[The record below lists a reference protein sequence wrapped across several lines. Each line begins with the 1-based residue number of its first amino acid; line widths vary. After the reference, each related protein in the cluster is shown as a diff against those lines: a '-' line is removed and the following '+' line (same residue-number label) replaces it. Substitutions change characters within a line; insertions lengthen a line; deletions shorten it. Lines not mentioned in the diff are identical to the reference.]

1 MVRVKEAISEAT
13 RLKVVT
19 KIREEYEFA
28 YNGELP
34 QKQREDEDLRFQV
47 PEFQWDEESAN
58 SRRGRKEPN
67 GTIILPRPMLSIDK
81 LGQPCRLVM
90 DQYRKAKLGVNIH
103 PVSRTANQDTARM
116 LQDLYRRWERDSNA
130 PIARGWALDRA
141 VKCGRGV
148 YRVTVRPDEDG
159 FNYGDLEIGIERM
172 LHQGSVVFDP
182 SAQLPDYSDGDIAYV
197 TSWMR
202 LSKAA
207 RLYPD
212 TRAAQAHASG
222 GGLAWASMTKDAG
235 PLWTRESTAS
245 GKSIQIAECWWKE
258 YQEIVL
264 LILDNG
270 TTVID
275 GEGEIPR
282 GVKVENELVRPRVTV
297 WKCVTDGFDLLDKP
311 RKWFG
316 KYIPLIP
323 VLGRELQPFSDE
335 RYVIGL
341 IRNARDPQRFYNS
354 SVSTLVERMFLEP
367 RAPWVMFEGQDKGRE
382 ADWAQANYRNI
393 PVLKAAPVIGP
404 DGNVLPLP
412 QRVQVDSSGMSV
424 ALLGVQQA
432 GQDVQETTAFF
443 DPSLGKDLKGQESG
457 RHALALQGQGDAA
470 NSDWLDNLAV
480 AMYYEALVAID
491 IVAPAEKDRIGIYDA
506 PGRVTTV
513 VEGAN
518 NKTRPVML
526 NRHYVVDQKTG
537 EPRAV
542 DPETEGAKYYDLKG
556 GARYGISVEVGAG
569 FKTRLQEADES
580 LTRMVEAAPEFML
593 PIMGDLLLRNKD
605 FEGKDEMADRLE
617 RMIRAQHPELFKTD
631 EEGPEQIA
639 QKAKALE
646 AANQQLTQQLQQA
659 SQIIETKQVEVQAKK
674 EADIQIETLKQQTKL
689 AEIASNERIARENN
703 AAKLAEA
710 RLKTGAMVAVK
721 GAELEEERFSTGLKL
736 AAEADR
742 TAVQADHE
750 RRVQIKEHAHDV
762 GMAAAGGNKQERT
775 VEGGQETGAEE
786 SRENSQG
793 DSAEQT
799 TGQNTGP
806 AEGATE

>member
-1 MVRVKEAISEAT
+1 MSETVSEAQ
-13 RLKVVT
+13 RLKIVT
-19 KIREEYEFA
+19 KIREEFEFA

-47 PEFQWDEESAN
+47 PEFQWDDDSAKA
-58 SRRGRKEPN
+58 RRGGKDPS

-90 DQYRKAKLGVNIH
+90 DQFRKAKLGVNIH
-103 PVSRTANQDTARM
+103 PVSRTATQDTSRM

-130 PIARGWALDRA
+130 NIARGWALDRA
-141 VKCGRGV
+141 VKAGRGA
-148 YRVTVRPDEDG
+148 YRVVVRPDEDG

-182 SAQLPDYSDGDIAYV
+182 SAQLPDYSDGDVAYV
-197 TSWMR
+197 TSWLR

-207 RLYPD
+207 RLYPG

-222 GGLAWASMTKDAG
+222 SGLAWAGMTSDAG
-235 PLWTRESTAS
+235 PLWTRDSTVG
-245 GKSIQIAECWWKE
+245 GKSIQVAECFWKE
-258 YQEIVL
+258 YQDIVL

-275 GEGEIPR
+275 GDGEVPN
-282 GVKVENELVRPRVTV
+282 GVKVEHELVRPRVTV
-297 WKCVTDGFDLLDKP
+297 WKCVTDGFDLLDNP
-311 RKWFG
+311 MKWFG

-335 RYVIGL
+335 RYIIGL

-393 PVLKAAPVIGP
+393 PVLKAAPVYGE
-404 DGNVLPLP
+404 GGQVLPLP

-443 DPSLGKDLKGQESG
+443 DPSLGKNAKGQESG
-457 RHALALQGQGDAA
+457 RHALALQGQGDSA

-491 IVAPAEKDRIGIYDA
+491 IVAPSEKDRIGIYDA

-518 NKTRPVML
+518 NKSRPVML
-526 NRHYVVDQKTG
+526 NRHYVVDEKTG
-537 EPRAV
+537 GPKAV
-542 DPETEGAKYYDLKG
+542 AEGTKGAKFYDLRN
-556 GARYGISVEVGAG
+556 GARYGISIEIGAG

-580 LTRMVEAAPEFML
+580 TTRMVEADPTL
-593 PIMGDLLLRNKD
+593 LTIIGDLVFRNKD
-605 FEGKDEMADRLE
+605 FPGKDEIADRME
-617 RMIRAQHPELFKTD
+617 RMIRASHPELFETD
-631 EEGPEQIA
+631 EDGPEQIA

-646 AANQQLTQQLQQA
+646 AQVKQIGQQLQQA
-659 SQIIETKQVEVQAKK
+659 MQDIQTKRVEVEAKGQVEIAK
-674 EADIQIETLKQQTKL
+674 AQIDAQSKAAEL
-689 AEIASNERIARENN
+689 ASREHIAEMTN
-703 AAKLAEA
+703 AASIAIA
-710 RLKTGAMVAVK
+710 RLKTGSMEAIK
-721 GAELEEERFSTGLKL
+721 GAELDEERRATGLKL
-736 AAEADR
+736 AVETAR
-742 TAVQADHE
+742 TGVELDHE
-750 RRVQIKEHAHDV
+750 RRMQMGDHAHDV
-762 GMAAAGGNKQERT
+762 GMAAGGGTQHTRT
-775 VEGGQETGAEE
+775 VEDGKDTEHEQSQETG
-786 SRENSQG
+786 QG
-793 DSAEQT
+793 ASSDKTVGHSS
-799 TGQNTGP
+799 GP
-806 AEGATE
+806 ATGGAE

>member
-1 MVRVKEAISEAT
+1 MTEALPESE
-13 RLKVVT
+13 RSKLIT
-19 KIREEYEFA
+19 KIREEFEFA

-34 QKQREDEDLRFQV
+34 QRQREDEDLRCQV
-47 PEFQWDEESAN
+47 PEFVWDEDSAA

-67 GTIILPRPMLSIDK
+67 GTIILPRPMMSIDK
-81 LGQPCRLVM
+81 LGQPCRLIM
-90 DQYRKAKLGVNIH
+90 DQFRKAKLGVNIH

-130 PIARGWALDRA
+130 NIARGWALDRA
-141 VKCGRGV
+141 IKAGRGI
-148 YRVTVRPDEDG
+148 YRVVVRPDEDG

-172 LHQGSVVFDP
+172 LHQGSVILDP

-207 RLYPD
+207 RLYKG
-212 TRAAQAHASG
+212 TRAAAAHANG
-222 GGLAWASMTKDAG
+222 GGLAWSGMVSDAG
-235 PLWTRESTAS
+235 PLWTRESTAT
-245 GKSIQIAECWWKE
+245 GKSIQIAECFWKE
-258 YQEIVL
+258 YQDIVL

-270 TTVID
+270 TTIID
-275 GEGEIPR
+275 GEGKIPR
-282 GVKVENELVRPRVTV
+282 GRKVENQLVRPRVTV
-297 WKCVTDGFDLLDKP
+297 WKCITDGFDILDKP
-311 RKWFG
+311 QTWFG

-323 VLGRELQPFSDE
+323 VLGRELQPFDE
-335 RYVIGL
+335 DRRIIGL

-367 RAPWVMFEGQDKGRE
+367 RAPWVGPEGFDKGRE

-393 PVLKAAPVIGP
+393 PVLKYVPTVIPGT
-404 DGNVLPLP
+404 DVHAGAP

-443 DPSLGKDLKGQESG
+443 DPSLGKNMRGGQESG
-457 RHALALQGQGDAA
+457 KHALALQGQGDSA

-491 IVAPAEKDRIGIYDA
+491 IVAPSDRDRVGIYDA

-518 NKTRPVML
+518 NKSRPVML
-526 NRHYVVDQKTG
+526 NRHYMVDPTTG

-542 DPETEGAKYYDLKG
+542 PEGTKGAKFYDLKN
-556 GARYGISVEVGAG
+556 GARYGISVEIGAS

-580 LTRMVEAAPEFML
+580 TTRMVEADPTL
-593 PIMGDLLLRNKD
+593 LTIIGDLVFRNKD
-605 FEGKDEMADRLE
+605 FPGKDEIADRME
-617 RMIRAQHPELFKTD
+617 QMIRSQHPELFKTSED
-631 EEGPEQIA
+631 GPEQIA

-646 AANQQLTQQLQQA
+646 AQVKQLDQQLQQA
-659 SQIIETKQVEVQAKK
+659 MQALQTDQAKHQAQVQIEQLKAEASKIIEQGK
-674 EADIQIETLKQQTKL
+674 
-689 AEIASNERIARENN
+689 AEMQLRIAEMNN
-703 AAKLAEA
+703 AAKIEVARISAAKDALNAEA
-710 RLKTGAMVAVK
+710 AAKE
-721 GAELEEERFSTGLKL
+721 ELLSTGLKIQ
-736 AAEADR
+736 AEAEK

-750 RRVQIKEHAHDV
+750 RRMQMADHAHEV
-762 GMAAAGGNKQERT
+762 GMAAAGAVQHTRT
-775 VEGGQETGAEE
+775 VEGGQETNQET
-786 SRENSQG
+786 SREQG
-793 DSAEQT
+793 QDTKPESPTED
-799 TGQNTGP
+799 
-806 AEGATE
+806 ATE

>member
-1 MVRVKEAISEAT
+1 MSETVSEAK
-13 RLKVVT
+13 RLKLVT
-19 KIREEYEFA
+19 KIREEFEFA
-28 YNGELP
+28 YNGDAP
-34 QKQREDEDLRFQV
+34 QRNREIEDLRFQV
-47 PEFQWDEESAN
+47 PEFQWDEESAKA
-58 SRRGRKEPN
+58 RAGGREPG
-67 GTIILPRPMLSIDK
+67 GTIILPRPKMSIDK

-90 DQYRKAKLGVNIH
+90 DQFRKAKLGVNIH

-130 PIARGWALDRA
+130 NVARGWALDRA
-141 VKCGRGV
+141 VKAGRGA

-159 FNYGDLEIGIERM
+159 FNWGDLEIGIERI

-207 RLYPD
+207 RLYPG

-222 GGLAWASMTKDAG
+222 GGLAWKGMVEDAG
-235 PLWTRESTAS
+235 PLWTQESTS
-245 GKSIQIAECWWKE
+245 TGMSIQVAECFWKE
-258 YQEIVL
+258 YQDIVL

-270 TTVID
+270 TTIID
-275 GEGEIPR
+275 GEGDVPNGAKVQHEI
-282 GVKVENELVRPRVTV
+282 VRPRATV
-297 WKCVTDGFDLLDKP
+297 WKCVTDGFDILDKP
-311 RKWFG
+311 MKWFG

-323 VLGRELQPFSDE
+323 VLGRELQPFDE
-335 RYVIGL
+335 ERRIIGL

-393 PVLKAAPVIGP
+393 PVLKAAPVIGAN
-404 DGNVLPLP
+404 GQILPLP

-443 DPSLGKDLKGQESG
+443 DPSLGKNAKGQESG
-457 RHALALQGQGDAA
+457 RHALALQGQGDSA

-491 IVAPAEKDRIGIYDA
+491 IVAPSEKDRIGIYDA
-506 PGRVTTV
+506 AGRVTTV

-518 NKTRPVML
+518 NKSRPVML
-526 NRHYVVDQKTG
+526 NRPFVVDPNTG
-537 EPRAV
+537 EPKAV
-542 DPETEGAKYYDLKG
+542 APNSKGAKYYDLKN
-556 GARYGISVEVGAG
+556 GARYGISIEIGAG

-580 LTRMVEAAPEFML
+580 TTRMVEADPTL
-593 PIMGDLLLRNKD
+593 LTIIGDLVFRNKD
-605 FEGKDEMADRLE
+605 FPGKDEIADRME
-617 RMIRAQHPELFKTD
+617 RMIRAQHPELFETD
-631 EEGPEQIA
+631 EDGPEAIA

-646 AANQQLTQQLQQA
+646 AQVQQIGAQLQQA
-659 SQIIETKQVEVQAKK
+659 VKALETDQAKHD
-674 EADIQIETLKQQTKL
+674 AQVQIEMLKAEASKVIEQGKQQVQL
-689 AEIASNERIARENN
+689 RIAEMNN
-703 AAKLAEA
+703 AAKIQTA
-710 RLKTGAMVAVK
+710 RISSQWDR
-721 GAELEEERFSTGLKL
+721 ENL
-736 AAEADR
+736 AAEAAEER
-742 TAVQADHE
+742 LSTGLQIEQEAVQADLDRDHE
-750 RRVQIKEHAHDV
+750 RRMQMADHAHDV
-762 GMAAAGGNKQERT
+762 GMAEAGGAQHTRSL
-775 VEGGQETGAEE
+775 EGGQETGQEQHEE
-786 SRENSQG
+786 TSQG
-793 DSAEQT
+793 ESSEQS

-806 AEGATE
+806 APGGEA